1 MDPIIPYVT
10 IKKKKKEKKE
20 TGAKSA
26 IIPWKLPWSVF
37 ETSGWRTIGGK
48 KITPSRRES

>member
-10 IKKKKKEKKE
+10 IKRRKKKKRKKE
-20 TGAKSA
+20 TGATA
-26 IIPWKLPWSVF
+26 NNIVEITVV

-48 KITPSRRES
+48 KITPSRR

>member
-10 IKKKKKEKKE
+10 IKRRKKKKEKE
-20 TGAKSA
+20 TGANSA
-26 IIPWKLPWSVF
+26 NNIVEITVV

-48 KITPSRRES
+48 KITPSQR